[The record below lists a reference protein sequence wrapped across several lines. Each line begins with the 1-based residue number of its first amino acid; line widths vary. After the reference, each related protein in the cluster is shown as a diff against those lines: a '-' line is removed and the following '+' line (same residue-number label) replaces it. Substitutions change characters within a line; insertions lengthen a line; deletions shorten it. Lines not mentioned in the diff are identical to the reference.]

1 MRSIFLLSAAAA
13 LVGCSTAVS
22 PPGPSAEAE
31 ARFQRLVAGKVAGKP
46 QSCLPHFRADNMVVI
61 DDNRVAFDDGS
72 RVYVNDFRGGTCSN
86 LGSGFYTLVTR
97 SGGSGM
103 CAGDFA
109 NVVDISSGMTMGS
122 CVLGD
127 FVPYTGPRA

>member
-1 MRSIFLLSAAAA
+1 MRSIFLLTAAA
-13 LVGCSTAVS
+13 LVGCSTAVP

-31 ARFQRLVAGKVAGKP
+31 AKFQRLVAGKVAGSP
-46 QSCLPHFRADNMVVI
+46 VTCLPHYRASNMVVI
-61 DDNRVAFDDGS
+61 DDNRVAFEEGS
-72 RVYVNDFRGGTCSN
+72 RVYVNDFRGGTCAN
-86 LGSGFYTLVTR
+86 LGNGFYTLVTR

-103 CAGDFA
+103 CSGDFA

-127 FVPYTGPRA
+127 FVPYVEPRA